1 MAEAS
6 MKEKLEKFGLKK
18 AIGYLTK
25 NPEKNLPK
33 LLDMVDKFDKD
44 NVYLGARHAFHAALD
59 DPEGNWYKLIMRVLH
74 DVDNKMIQSFFAS
87 FIMGATLEGGKR
99 QEKIRKQY
107 GCNVPWAILLDPTS
121 GCNLH
126 CTGCWAASYGHKLN
140 LSYEEIDDI
149 INQGTAMGTYMYI
162 YTGGE
167 PLVRKK
173 DIIKI
178 CENHQDCIFL

>member
-18 AIGYLTK
+18 AIVYLTK

-59 DPEGNWYKLIMRVLH
+59 DQEGNWYKLIMRVLR

-126 CTGCWAASYGHKLN
+126 CTGCWAASY
-140 LSYEEIDDI
+140 
-149 INQGTAMGTYMYI
+149 
-162 YTGGE
+162 
-167 PLVRKK
+167 
-173 DIIKI
+173 
-178 CENHQDCIFL
+178 